1 MLSWR
6 RRNRMLRIRL
16 IECSLFFSALFSFL
30 AAPVIAAEILHL
42 PYRYSSGTGVA
53 VETVETF
60 VLCDCKEAAALAV
73 KPKEVPIALKMRQ
86 AFHFSLPT
94 PVKEEPIREE
104 EGNSGGAR
112 IKEEDPGSMGAAEGE
127 GDSEPLIIGFGFN
140 EKSPTREEEILQ
152 AVERIKKSGKKVKV
166 SGHTCDLG
174 EKEQNDRISLSRAE
188 SVAAILRKNGIAVA
202 EVSGMGS
209 CCPRSTE
216 RRENRRVEIFVS
228 KTGGDHE
235 E

>member
-1 MLSWR
+1 MYR
-6 RRNRMLRIRL
+6 RGRNRIFRKGLAQIFF
-16 IECSLFFSALFSFL
+16 SVLFFFNSVSVF
-30 AAPVIAAEILHL
+30 AAEILHL
-42 PYRYSSGTGVA
+42 PYRYSSDTGVA

-60 VLCDCKEAAALAV
+60 VLCDCKEASALAV
-73 KPKEVPIALKMRQ
+73 KPKEVPIALKMTEP
-86 AFHFSLPT
+86 FHFSLPT
-94 PVKEEPIREE
+94 PVKEELIQD
-104 EGNSGGAR
+104 EGGSAGEAR
-112 IKEEDPGSMGAAEGE
+112 IKEAESDSMKAAAGD
-127 GDSEPLIIGFGFN
+127 DSEPLIISFGFN
-140 EKSPTREEEILQ
+140 EKSPSREEELLQ

-174 EKEQNDRISLSRAE
+174 EKEQNDRISLARAE

-216 RRENRRVEIFVS
+216 RRENRRVEIFVA